1 MKLSNIEVRKIS
13 TLVDGSIS
21 IQIVTQE
28 LSPEAMTE
36 IFNMKKSGFSDEWF
50 DIEQKE
56 WKTPWE
62 RLRWVIYLLWKQDN
76 EWYNDFPLYYQYR
89 MEKII
94 NAYKAKLPPL

>member
-36 IFNMKKSGFSDEWF
+36 IFNMKKSGFSAE
-50 DIEQKE
+50 
-56 WKTPWE
+56 
-62 RLRWVIYLLWKQDN
+62 
-76 EWYNDFPLYYQYR
+76 
-89 MEKII
+89 
-94 NAYKAKLPPL
+94 